1 MVRIRDWAWALLLA
15 SGPPQAQSQG
25 PPLTGRGW
33 LTKTRVQ
40 NQGPGR
46 QGVFLPAHPWGL
58 NWLRVTS
65 DWVSPASRSVSPG
78 ETFFSNSS
86 SPDTKGH
93 CKTGDRP
100 AGRQS
105 GTTQTLRQQRPR
117 QVLLPAVGTPG
128 AVRWDRPS
136 IHFHPGPTLHQT
148 GTTDLLP

>member
-1 MVRIRDWAWALLLA
+1 MVRVRDWAWALLLA

-46 QGVFLPAHPWGL
+46 QGVCLPAHPWGL

-78 ETFFSNSS
+78 ETFFSNSRHQGSLRDRRQACWPTVWNNPDS
-86 SPDTKGH
+86 STTASLPSTPASCGHSRGCAVGQAFYPLPSWPDT
-93 CKTGDRP
+93 
-100 AGRQS
+100 
-105 GTTQTLRQQRPR
+105 
-117 QVLLPAVGTPG
+117 
-128 AVRWDRPS
+128 
-136 IHFHPGPTLHQT
+136 PTNWHN
-148 GTTDLLP
+148 